1 MSGMRSN
8 QFNVKCVSCIVKMK
22 WTHWRRVPVSGI
34 DALCESARY
43 MKNKHKE
50 EQKNEN
56 ETKKRDEKRDT

>member
-1 MSGMRSN
+1 
-8 QFNVKCVSCIVKMK
+8 MK